1 MICVFTFFTNCFQ
14 PASHMKLPEG
24 SRTELISWIL
34 ILIVPSGKQT
44 KSYWK
49 WWFIVDLPINSMVS
63 FHSYVSLPEGISCP
77 LNHAGVGLSQLLCQ
91 HWILDCNDLDH
102 PRTQMEG
109 KSTENNSLM
118 SHLCL
123 CSLCSVFFGYIALPE
138 KLSKKNK
145 WLIILSHWKSSSI
158 IKHDHNNN
166 YYHHQNPSII
176 KNHQESSNIS
186 II

>member
-123 CSLCSVFFGYIALPE
+123 CSLCSVFFWVYCLAWKIEQE
-138 KLSKKNK
+138 KQMVDHPFPLK
-145 WLIILSHWKSSSI
+145 I
-158 IKHDHNNN
+158 IKH
-166 YYHHQNPSII
+166 HQTWS
-176 KNHQESSNIS
+176 
-186 II
+186 